1 LTAERRL
8 AGWVAED
15 LATHLDRLVATTREW
30 RDGKAERPVVTLHL
44 TSGQR
49 HTGRVLDIVRSTLAL
64 EGLPQR
70 GSLDLEV
77 TVIPLARI
85 EALTLH
91 AAQEL
96 VTSTAVPEGATS
108 MLDLKRRAKALADLA
123 TTRVQR
129 AIAIEVGAG
138 ELAQLAP
145 TLEML
150 KLALDRVCSDELG
163 RASFADRVQ
172 RIELRAGAPGVSLAN
187 GTLVVSGAL
196 TIERLQD
203 ELDGLL

>member
-1 LTAERRL
+1 M
-8 AGWVAED
+8 
-15 LATHLDRLVATTREW
+15 
-30 RDGKAERPVVTLHL
+30 VTLHL
-44 TSGQR
+44 MSGHR
-49 HTGRVLDIVRSTLAL
+49 HTGYVLDVVRSTLAL
-64 EGLPQR
+64 EALPQR
-70 GSLDLEV
+70 GSVDLEV

-96 VTSTAVPEGATS
+96 VASTTVPEGASS
-108 MLDLKRRAKALADLA
+108 MLELKRRAKALGDLV

-145 TLEML
+145 SLEML

-163 RASFADRVQ
+163 RGSLAERVQ
-172 RIELRAGAPGVSLAN
+172 RIELRTGAPGVSLAD
-187 GTLVVSGAL
+187 GALVVSGTMAP
-196 TIERLQD
+196 ERLQD
-203 ELDGLL
+203 ELDSVL